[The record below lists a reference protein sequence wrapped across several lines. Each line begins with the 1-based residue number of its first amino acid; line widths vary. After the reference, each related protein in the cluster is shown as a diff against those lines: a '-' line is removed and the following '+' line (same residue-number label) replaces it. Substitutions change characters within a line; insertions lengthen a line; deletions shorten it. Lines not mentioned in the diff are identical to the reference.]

1 MSGTVRNCMN
11 RIKWEPIVSALKILA
26 VCTLVCG
33 VVYPLTVLA
42 AGQLFFKDASSGSLI
57 ETESG
62 MQSRLAGQTFTGPQY
77 LQGRLQKQKAA
88 QDENGDWYVYGVPAS
103 EDVQSETYQRELAR
117 RIEAMKQANPD
128 AIGDVPQELVTWSAS
143 GSDPQISKEAA
154 LWQIPR
160 IARARSISEEN
171 VRAIIEQHTSHSML
185 SGDLV
190 SVLEVNL
197 ALDALQ

>member
-1 MSGTVRNCMN
+1 MN

-42 AGQLFFKDASSGSLI
+42 AGQLFFKDASTGSLI

-160 IARARSISEEN
+160 IARVRSISEEN

>member
-1 MSGTVRNCMN
+1 MN

>member
-1 MSGTVRNCMN
+1 MN

-42 AGQLFFKDASSGSLI
+42 AGQLFFKDASTGSLI

-88 QDENGDWYVYGVPAS
+88 QDENDDWYVYGVPAS

-117 RIEAMKQANPD
+117 RVEAIKQANPD

-171 VRAIIEQHTSHSML
+171 VCAIIEQHTSYSML